1 MHKYKDLIVW
11 QKARVLVKN
20 IYNLVSK
27 FPDDEKF
34 GLTSQI
40 KRSVVSIPSNI
51 AEGAGRNS
59 DKDFVRFLNI
69 SNGSA
74 FELEAQLYLS
84 FDLEF
89 ISNEKL
95 EIDLEQ
101 ITEIQK
107 LIYGFKNRLL
117 SN

>member
-1 MHKYKDLIVW
+1 LHKYKDLIVW